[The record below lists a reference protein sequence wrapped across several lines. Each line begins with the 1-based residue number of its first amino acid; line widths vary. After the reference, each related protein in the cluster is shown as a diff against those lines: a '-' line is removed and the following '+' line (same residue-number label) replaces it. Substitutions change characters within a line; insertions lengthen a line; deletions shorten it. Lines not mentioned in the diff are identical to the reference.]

1 MFASSFQPLTA
12 LACTC
17 QHPPGHHPPL
27 AGVRDE
33 SGAFLSRRTAEYPDQ
48 LALQYAKNVIPLVK
62 GSGTDFSFNDL
73 LRGLPT
79 KGIWDTPIAQVDGA
93 GFHS

>member
-1 MFASSFQPLTA
+1 MNQVL
-12 LACTC
+12 
-17 QHPPGHHPPL
+17 
-27 AGVRDE
+27 
-33 SGAFLSRRTAEYPDQ
+33 FLSRRTAEYPDQ
-48 LALQYAKNVIPLVK
+48 LALQFAKNVIPLVK